1 MPAERLAGRVSRGFW
16 GRSLLTLTLS
26 FTTAASA
33 TEAVRVAPLAFEH
46 VLDIGSAGTG
56 EGQFAYVQD
65 FAFAR
70 DGQLLVTDASHAWI
84 QLFDGRT
91 GRYLARFGGRGG
103 EERNLDKPEG
113 IAVDPAGNIFVA
125 DFNMGCIKTYDVQF
139 NWQRTFGDLGSD
151 KEQIAKPT
159 FIDVRDG
166 RLYVPDIGT
175 DRIYAF
181 DLAGKP
187 LFSFGGLGTAPGKLA
202 DPAAAKFAGDGRLF
216 VTDQTNNR
224 IQIFDATGKFLA
236 VWGRVGTE
244 PGEFKSPAGLAFDAD
259 DNVYVTEIGNNR
271 VQVFDKAGK
280 LLAMWG
286 RKGSG
291 PGEFANPRGI
301 MVDKTTGRVFV
312 ADTGNNRIQVFRPVP
327 QTVGVVRAR

>member
-1 MPAERLAGRVSRGFW
+1 M
-16 GRSLLTLTLS
+16 
-26 FTTAASA
+26 
-33 TEAVRVAPLAFEH
+33 
-46 VLDIGSAGTG
+46 DIGSAGTG
-56 EGQFAYVQD
+56 EGQFSYVQD
-65 FAFAR
+65 FAFGR

-91 GRYLARFGGRGG
+91 GRYLARFGGHGG

-125 DFNMGCIKTYDVQF
+125 DFNQACIKTYDVLF
-139 NWQRTFGDLGSD
+139 NWQRTFGDLGSE
-151 KEQIAKPT
+151 KEQIVKPT
-159 FIDVRDG
+159 FMDISDG

-175 DRIYAF
+175 DRINVF

-187 LFSFGGLGTAPGKLA
+187 LFSFGGLGTTPGKLA

-224 IQIFDATGKFLA
+224 IQIFDTNGRFLA
-236 VWGRVGTE
+236 TWGRVGAE
-244 PGEFKSPAGLAFDAD
+244 PGEFKAPAGIAFDAD
-259 DNVYVTEIGNNR
+259 DNVYVTEVGNNR
-271 VQVFDKAGK
+271 VQVFDKSGK

-286 RKGSG
+286 RKGAAL
-291 PGEFANPRGI
+291 GEFANPRGI
-301 MVDKTTGRVFV
+301 MVDKLTGRVFV

-327 QTVGVVRAR
+327 ETVGTQARRR